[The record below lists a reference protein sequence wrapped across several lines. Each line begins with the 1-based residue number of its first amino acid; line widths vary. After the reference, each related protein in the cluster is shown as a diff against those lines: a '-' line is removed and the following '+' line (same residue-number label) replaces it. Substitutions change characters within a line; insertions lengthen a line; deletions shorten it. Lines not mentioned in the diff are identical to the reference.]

1 MANKHTTLHALFTA
15 IANVIRSKTG
25 GTSAIVA
32 DQFPEAI
39 AGISVGVDT
48 SDATAQA
55 GEILAGETAYVN
67 GSKVT
72 GTMTN
77 RGAVSQTLNAGGSY
91 TIPAGYHNGS
101 GKVTGNSLAS
111 QTSATASAT
120 DILSGKTAWVN
131 GGKVTG
137 SLVPKPTVTYTDFYN
152 GDYGSASSGLTIE
165 RNYTTTISCTIKS
178 GRTLFV
184 DCFPVIVEFWSYVR
198 SSSSRSSGE
207 RSTNDNPVEW
217 TLSGTTLTGSCASWV
232 GTYSSQFD
240 YGNEFPTGI
249 RVYYIN

>member
-15 IANVIRSKTG
+15 IANAIRSKTDE
-25 GTSAIVA
+25 TNAIVA
-32 DQFPEAI
+32 DQFPDAI

-77 RGAVSQTLNAGGSY
+77 RGAVSQALNAGGSY

-111 QTSATASAT
+111 QTSATAAAG
-120 DILSGKTAWVN
+120 DIASGKTAWVN
-131 GGKVTG
+131 GSKVTG
-137 SLVPKPTVTYTDFYN
+137 TLVVPTGITLKSTGKRLRNRSDWGEHDFWKN
-152 GDYGSASSGLTIE
+152 VSAVESSGKLEYITFDDDDGLDWLTE
-165 RNYTTTISCTIKS
+165 GKCYFLVYS
-178 GRTLFV
+178 GRIVGYGMAKNYRYLYV
-184 DCFPVIVEFWSYVR
+184 VPVGDVK
-198 SSSSRSSGE
+198 
-207 RSTNDNPVEW
+207 T
-217 TLSGTTLTGSCASWV
+217 
-232 GTYSSQFD
+232 GTYSS
-240 YGNEFPTGI
+240 YEE
-249 RVYYIN
+249 INPYDIYLYTV